1 MDRVSLYNKKGM
13 YAGYDKNH
21 KERNKL
27 DYYST
32 PTEEVRN
39 ILNRMDLDLDR
50 ATILE
55 PCCGGGHM
63 VQGIVDYILKDKK
76 YDSKLWRIKATDIMK
91 RDSILRDCDWEAGL
105 DFLSDDYPYT
115 EDVDYVIMNPP
126 FKLIEP
132 FCMKALGIA
141 QRGVLMFGR
150 IQFLEGINRYEM
162 INKDFPPTDV
172 YVYVDRVCCYSNG
185 DTSQKPATI
194 QCYAWFYWDI
204 ESMEDKLGIADKV
217 IYDTHLHFIRKAGK
231 E

>member
-1 MDRVSLYNKKGM
+1 MENRKSLYNKKGM

-32 PTEEVRN
+32 PTEEVEN
-39 ILNRMDLDLDR
+39 ILNVMNLDFKGK
-50 ATILE
+50 TILE
-55 PCCGGGHM
+55 PCAGGGHM
-63 VQGIVDYILKDKK
+63 AKGIENYCEKKNYHNWIL
-76 YDSKLWRIKATDIMK
+76 IGTDIQK
-91 RDSILRDCDWEAGL
+91 RKSIYDTDDFPLCGPEY

-115 EDVDYVIMNPP
+115 KDINYIIMNPP

-141 QRGVLMFGR
+141 TQGVLMFGR
-150 IQFLEGINRYEM
+150 IQFLEGIGRYEM
-162 INKDFPPTDV
+162 INKNFPPTDV
-172 YVYVDRVCCYSNG
+172 YVYVDRICCYPNG
-185 DTSQKPATI
+185 NTSEKPATI

-204 ESMEDKLGIADKV
+204 NFVDK
-217 IYDTHLHFIRKAGK
+217 DTRYNTSLHWIRKANK